1 MQSEVKGYDGK
12 FDDLRNV
19 FSDEIDIKI
28 NHHMKKNRQN
38 AGGGATVMASNPA
51 DVLSGEG
58 AANLK
63 KMLFMKADKVD
74 LERLFELKCN
84 KIDIENILDI

>member
-1 MQSEVKGYDGK
+1 
-12 FDDLRNV
+12 
-19 FSDEIDIKI
+19 
-28 NHHMKKNRQN
+28 MKKVRQS
-38 AGGGATVMASNPA
+38 GGGGGSAVPSNPA

-74 LERLFELKCN
+74 LERLFEMKCN

>member
-1 MQSEVKGYDGK
+1 MRSIVSE
-12 FDDLRNV
+12 
-19 FSDEIDIKI
+19 EIDAKI
-28 NHHMKKNRQN
+28 THGMKKNRQG
-38 AGGGATVMASNPA
+38 GGGAATMINSNPA

-84 KIDIENILDI
+84 KIDLENVLDI